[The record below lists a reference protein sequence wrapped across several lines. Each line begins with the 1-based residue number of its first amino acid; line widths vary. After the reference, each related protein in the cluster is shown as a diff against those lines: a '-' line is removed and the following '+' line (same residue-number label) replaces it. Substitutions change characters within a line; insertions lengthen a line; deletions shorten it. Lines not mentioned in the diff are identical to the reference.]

1 MKKITFSL
9 LLILASMVLFQACK
23 PDDAGKE
30 DTRILAYAIVQMDIA
45 PGNAHRQ
52 KSVDVVGDS
61 LSVHQLAVYSCLIQ
75 GPCDSNW
82 ISGAMENNEHVFFG
96 DDRNVFIRDTVSHTF
111 SFMHDA
117 AVFFTEYDNDRLGV
131 PGTER
136 LGWLACYVEP
146 VFCAYYDT
154 VKGRYFNP
162 LAEVD
167 SLGFRWRY
175 CRIDTLGYIPRAQ
188 MEVNRKKLLRLMD
201 EQRFQA
207 MIDLYKHDYHI
218 YTCTGEEFRKMHQ

>member
-1 MKKITFSL
+1 MKTKTFL
-9 LLILASMVLFQACK
+9 LLFASIVLFQACK

-30 DTRILAYAIVQMDIA
+30 DARILAYAIVQMDIA
-45 PGNAHRQ
+45 PGNGHRQ

-82 ISGAMENNEHVFFG
+82 ISGAMENNEYLFFG
-96 DDRNVFIRDTVSHTF
+96 DDHNVFVRDTVNHTF

-154 VKGRYFNP
+154 INGHYNNP
-162 LAEVD
+162 LVGIAD
-167 SLGFRWRY
+167 FDFNS

>member
-1 MKKITFSL
+1 MKTKTFL
-9 LLILASMVLFQACK
+9 LLFASIVLFQACK

-30 DTRILAYAIVQMDIA
+30 DARILAYAIVQMDIA

-82 ISGAMENNEHVFFG
+82 ISGAMENNEYLFFG
-96 DDRNVFIRDTVSHTF
+96 DDHNVFVRDTVNHTF

-154 VKGRYFNP
+154 INGHYNNP
-162 LAEVD
+162 LVGIAD
-167 SLGFRWRY
+167 FDFNS